1 MTGLL
6 VFVLPDGRSAEVAAP
21 SARLIC
27 DRLWG
32 LGVEAG
38 AATAATRLSE
48 ALHTRLAFGTEVVFT
63 ERELTPLLAATQ
75 VHPPTWTSLLLQ
87 TADLEAIPPAK
98 RRRLLAT
105 CEHLLAS
112 LTYDDDHY
120 KLSAL
125 IDDLEQ
131 LRDDLRSSS

>member
-6 VFVLPDGRSAEVAAP
+6 LFVLPDGRSAEVAVP

-38 AATAATRLSE
+38 AATAATRLTE
-48 ALHTRLAFGTEVVFT
+48 ALYTEPAFGTEVVFT
-63 ERELTPLLAATQ
+63 ERELTPLIAATQ

-87 TADLEAIPPAK
+87 TANVAAIPPAK
-98 RRRLLAT
+98 RRRLLKT
-105 CEHLLAS
+105 CESLLAS

-120 KLSAL
+120 KVSAL
-125 IDDLEQ
+125 IGDLER
-131 LRDDLRSSS
+131 LRDDLR